1 MLLGSVLSHEIAPDL
16 VILSDDAGQFNVLR
30 QALCWVHA
38 ERTIHTLL
46 PFSAAQRDAVETVRG
61 QIWEFSQALKAYQ
74 QAPCPQQ
81 KERLAERFEEIF
93 TTKTCF
99 QTLNLAL
106 TRLQQ
111 KKTELLLVLDRP
123 EVPLHNNGSEREIR
137 DYVKKR
143 KISAST
149 RSEAGRRARDT
160 FVSLKKTCRKLG
172 LSFWSYLQDRLTRA
186 QQIPPLPQL
195 IRAAAQSP

>member
-1 MLLGSVLSHEIAPDL
+1 LYQD
-16 VILSDDAGQFNVLR
+16 
-30 QALCWVHA
+30 
-38 ERTIHTLL
+38 
-46 PFSAAQRDAVETVRG
+46 
-61 QIWEFSQALKAYQ
+61 LKAYQ

-81 KERLAERFEEIF
+81 KRQLARRFETIF
-93 TTKTCF
+93 TAKTCF

-106 TRLQQ
+106 KRLHQN
-111 KKTELLLVLDRP
+111 KAELLLVLDRP

-137 DYVKKR
+137 EYVKTR

-149 RSEAGRRARDT
+149 RSELGRSARDT
-160 FVSLKKTCRKLG
+160 FLSLKKTCRKLG

-195 IRAAAQSP
+195 IRAAALSP